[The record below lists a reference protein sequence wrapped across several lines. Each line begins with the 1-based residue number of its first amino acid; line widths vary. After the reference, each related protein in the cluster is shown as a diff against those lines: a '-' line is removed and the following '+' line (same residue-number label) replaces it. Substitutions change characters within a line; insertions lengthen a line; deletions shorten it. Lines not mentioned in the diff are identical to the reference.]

1 MKLPFSKSANRNPG
15 ATPVPS
21 RAAPPPASDKVTSLG
36 GAAADLFSLVL
47 SLRSAVDLGDPA
59 EFRKR
64 VVKMVEKMEED
75 ARKAGVSSVAVEEAR
90 FALVA
95 LFDEAVLNSAWPGKD
110 TWRVTPL
117 QLELLKINVAGE
129 EFFNRLERLRQNLDE
144 NREVLEIYYDCLALG
159 FEGRF
164 KLFGREKLEV
174 LIGELS
180 RELARGQGWSV
191 EGLSPH
197 GKRPDDFSEAVGEG
211 VPMWVTA
218 AFFVPGAL
226 LLILVFALFAHGA
239 AGNTADSIRQF
250 MAGMGR

>member
-1 MKLPFSKSANRNPG
+1 MKLPFSKSPAPG
-15 ATPVPS
+15 S
-21 RAAPPPASDKVTSLG
+21 GAAPPPAAHGPSPAPPPPSSLG
-36 GAAADLFSLVL
+36 GAASDIFSLVL
-47 SLRSAVDLGDPA
+47 SLRSAVDLGDA
-59 EFRKR
+59 TEFRKR
-64 VVKMVEKMEED
+64 VIKMLEKMEED
-75 ARKAGVSSVAVEEAR
+75 ARKTGVSSVAVEEAR

-95 LFDEAVLNSAWPGKD
+95 LLDEAVLNSAWPGKD
-110 TWRVTPL
+110 IWRVTPL

-129 EFFNRLERLRQNLDE
+129 EFYKRLDRLRQNLDE
-144 NREVLEIYYDCLALG
+144 NREVLEVYYDCLALG

-180 RELARGQGWSV
+180 RELARGQGWNV

-197 GKRPDDFSEAVGEG
+197 GRRPDDFSEAVGEG

-226 LLILVFALFAHGA
+226 LLVLVFALFAHGA
-239 AGNTADSIRQF
+239 AGNVADRISQF